1 MSEENKEEILKRAL
15 YYQSQY
21 RNALLANA
29 ISFYDANLTKDTI
42 ESEIMY
48 KDIKGEFH
56 SSLER
61 IGMKFPCKFSEF
73 INQWIKKMVPKEYVE
88 RYPHFNYVREYL
100 INLYNEGQREYNV
113 DYWVE
118 TRVGLTRYINQCF
131 VMTMDENGDILAL
144 SIVKDHTKEKI
155 ILRRE

>member
-100 INLYNEGQREYNV
+100 INLYNEG
-113 DYWVE
+113 
-118 TRVGLTRYINQCF
+118 
-131 VMTMDENGDILAL
+131 
-144 SIVKDHTKEKI
+144 
-155 ILRRE
+155 